1 MYNSLEQ
8 LCKDSASLDL
18 PIWKVIQD
26 EDCKESGIDP
36 ETSYSKM
43 KELYIAMKE
52 SDLSYEADMKSP
64 SELIGGE
71 AELVSAARKKNSLI
85 VGDFLGRIMERALK
99 VASCN
104 ACMKRIVASPTAG
117 SCGVVPAVLIT
128 FQEEMNLTD
137 DQMVEALYVTAG
149 IGGVIANRA
158 TLSGAEGGCQA
169 EIGSASAMAAG
180 AICYLKGGSNDVI
193 ANASALAL
201 KALLGLSCD
210 PVAGLVEVP
219 CVKRNVIGAINAVTA
234 ADMSMCGIKSAIP
247 ADEVFDAMRNIGH
260 CMSADIRETGIG
272 GLAGTKTGVKIRQKV
287 LGQTPLK

>member
-1 MYNSLEQ
+1 
-8 LCKDSASLDL
+8 
-18 PIWKVIQD
+18 
-26 EDCKESGIDP
+26 
-36 ETSYSKM
+36 
-43 KELYIAMKE
+43 
-52 SDLSYEADMKSP
+52 
-64 SELIGGE
+64 
-71 AELVSAARKKNSLI
+71 
-85 VGDFLGRIMERALK
+85 
-99 VASCN
+99 
-104 ACMKRIVASPTAG
+104 
-117 SCGVVPAVLIT
+117 
-128 FQEEMNLTD
+128 MNLTD